1 MSKSPALPCGDHFL
15 ECEETKVKRISVIV
29 AGIALA
35 VFAIAAPVEDPPEAH
50 VKVMK
55 DLGKQF
61 GSIRK
66 GVDVEQN
73 ATAMAESM
81 KEVGAFWK
89 DRGSELAMKSCKES
103 RDGALAVAKAAKEG
117 DEAGQKAGMKMIGGG
132 CKGCHDAHR
141 EKVGE
146 NAYKIK

>member
-1 MSKSPALPCGDHFL
+1 M
-15 ECEETKVKRISVIV
+15 KRISIIV

-35 VFAIAAPVEDPPEAH
+35 VFAIAAPVEDPPESH

-55 DLGKQF
+55 DLGKQM
-61 GSIRK
+61 GQIRK

-73 ATAMAESM
+73 ANAMAASM

-89 DRGSELAMKSCKES
+89 ERHSDVAMKTCKDS
-103 RDGALAVAKAAKEG
+103 HDGAVALAKAAHDG
-117 DEAGQKAGMKMIGGG
+117 DAAGQKAAMKMIGGG

-141 EKVGE
+141 EKVSDTE
-146 NAYKIK
+146 YKIK

>member
-1 MSKSPALPCGDHFL
+1 M
-15 ECEETKVKRISVIV
+15 KRFSIIL
-29 AGIALA
+29 AGVALA
-35 VFAIAAPVEDPPEAH
+35 VFAIAAPVEDPPETH

-55 DLGKQF
+55 DLGKQM
-61 GSIRK
+61 GMIRK
-66 GVDVEQN
+66 GVDVEAN

-89 DRGSELAMKSCKES
+89 DRHSDVAMKTCKES
-103 RDGALAVAKAAKEG
+103 RDGALALAKAAKEG
-117 DEAGQKAGMKMIGGG
+117 DEAGQKAGMKMIGAG

-146 NAYKIK
+146 NQYKIK